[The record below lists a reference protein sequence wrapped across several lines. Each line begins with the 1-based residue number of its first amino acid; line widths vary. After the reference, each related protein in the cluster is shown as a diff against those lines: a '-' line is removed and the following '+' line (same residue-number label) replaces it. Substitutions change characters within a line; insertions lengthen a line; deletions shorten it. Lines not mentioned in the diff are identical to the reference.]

1 MMSEKKSINRRNFL
15 AGSTAALAAGSLSTG
30 QALAATPTPSAKYD
44 STPVLDTVDVLVVG
58 GGPAGIGATLAA
70 KRQGV
75 KCLIVESYSFFGG
88 SAVWGLG
95 KPMEQMRP
103 GSKPRSAIHELLLKH
118 LTNLGSQAARI
129 DGHNV
134 YPNVHF
140 LKAAVV
146 DALDEAE
153 CPYYVHVQAADA
165 VVEGNRVTGVILATK
180 QGLMRVNAKVV
191 LDCTGDASIASF
203 AGATTVSQGSASA
216 PMSLTAAYIDVDV
229 SSEKTSDI
237 TGAFDSTRQKYPLL
251 PKTVQ
256 GLKQVSNCS
265 FGYMDHSGT
274 SGFGS
279 LDPLDPVQRSEAE
292 CKSRRQVLQ
301 MEHAMRESSTTTLQD
316 IDICEGAPQVCVP
329 LPRRVKGLYTLSKQ
343 DVAKGTD
350 FPDTIALRY
359 EMVNNALVNCGVPYR
374 AMVPESLD
382 GILNAG
388 SGISAARGA
397 VSTAAGNCMATGHAA
412 GLAAA
417 MSVKQGIMPRELKVA
432 ELQGALRKDDVDLTM
447 GSKTQ
452 ENISSD
458 RKA

>member
-1 MMSEKKSINRRNFL
+1 MSDKKAINRRYFL
-15 AGSTAALAAGSLSTG
+15 AGSGAALVAGSLTG
-30 QALAATPTPSAKYD
+30 CQVNEEASPTSSANYD

-58 GGPAGIGATLAA
+58 GGPAGIGAALAA

-75 KCLIVESYSFFGG
+75 KCLVVESYSFFGG

-118 LTNLGSQAARI
+118 LTDLSSQAARI
-129 DGHNV
+129 ENHSV

-140 LKAAVV
+140 LKAAIV
-146 DALDEAE
+146 DALDEVE

-165 VVEGNRVTGVILATK
+165 VVEDNRITGVILATK
-180 QGLMRVNAKVV
+180 QGLMRVSAKVV

-203 AGATTVSQGSASA
+203 ARASTLSEDSPSA
-216 PMSLTAAYIDVDV
+216 PLSLTAAYIDVDV
-229 SSEKTSDI
+229 SSVKTGDI
-237 TGAFDSTRQKYPLL
+237 TSAFDSARQKYPLL
-251 PKTVQ
+251 PKTVH

-279 LDPLDPVQRSEAE
+279 LDPLDPVQRSQAE

-301 MEHAMRESSTTTLQD
+301 MEHAMRESSTTALQD
-316 IDICEGAPQVCVP
+316 IDICEGASQVCVP
-329 LPRRVKGLYTLSKQ
+329 LPRRVKGLYTLTGQ
-343 DVAKGTD
+343 DVAKGAD

-359 EMVNNALVNCGVPYR
+359 EMVNNALVSCGVPYR
-374 AMVPESLD
+374 TMVPEDVD
-382 GILNAG
+382 GILIAG
-388 SGISAARGA
+388 SGISADSSA

-417 MSVKQGIMPRELKVA
+417 MSVRQGIMPRDLDAAK
-432 ELQGALRKDDVDLTM
+432 LQEALRKNDAT
-447 GSKTQ
+447 
-452 ENISSD
+452 
-458 RKA
+458 